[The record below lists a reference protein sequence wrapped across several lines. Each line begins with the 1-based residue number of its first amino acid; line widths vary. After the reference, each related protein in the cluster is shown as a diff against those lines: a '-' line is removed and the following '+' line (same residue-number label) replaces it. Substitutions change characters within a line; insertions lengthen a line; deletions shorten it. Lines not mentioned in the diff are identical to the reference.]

1 MNRRLIALV
10 ARRFLPPG
18 ALALFA
24 AALALAMFIPWA
36 PSAEQGADQL
46 VPEVSAGLARAGVLL
61 TALAVILP
69 WFCARAAWC
78 VGQWRQ
84 GDGDWLGTARLSRG
98 GVALAHLCGAGLA
111 LAVALLPF
119 AFAAELRAGDA
130 APRLRWLA
138 DSAVRPVVLLTES
151 DRVQVVAPVPRGGDV
166 LRARF
171 VIAAPGNGGPQARLR
186 CDIARSGA
194 RNASVEVLVT
204 SNDALEVQLAGGVGP
219 LELGFQRVGPGAA
232 VVLESSRLQWFESK
246 PARWKGGLALFLEAW
261 LAGGVVCALALG
273 LAAWTSA
280 GTAFLAAFSPLCC
293 AWLSDSLPIA
303 WPGVGLR
310 GALAL
315 CSDGLGAGWPALL
328 TWTFVAIVCALAAA
342 LPALQR
348 DLWRRE
354 V

>member
-10 ARRFLPPG
+10 ARRFLPPS

-24 AALALAMFIPWA
+24 GALTLSMFIPWS

-46 VPEVSAGLARAGVLL
+46 VPEVSAGLARAGVWL

-84 GDGDWLGTARLSRG
+84 GDGDWLGTAGLSRG
-98 GVALAHLCGAGLA
+98 GVALAHLVGAGLA

-119 AFAAELRAGDA
+119 AFAAEMRAGDA

-138 DSAVRPVVLLTES
+138 DSPVRPVVLLTES
-151 DRVQVVAPVPRGGDV
+151 DRVSVSVPVPSGGDV

-186 CDIARSGA
+186 CDVVRSGA
-194 RNASVEVLVT
+194 RKAQVEVLVT
-204 SNDALEVQLAGGVGP
+204 SNDALEIELAGGVGP
-219 LELGFQRVGPGAA
+219 IGLGFQRVGPGAA
-232 VVLESSRLQWFESK
+232 VVLEGSRLQWFESK
-246 PARWKGGLALFLEAW
+246 PARWRSGLALFLQAW

-273 LAAWTSA
+273 IAAWTSS
-280 GTAFLAAFSPLCC
+280 GTAFLAAFVPLCC
-293 AWLSDSLPIA
+293 AWLGDSLPIA

-310 GALAL
+310 DALEL
-315 CSDGLGAGWPALL
+315 
-328 TWTFVAIVCALAAA
+328 
-342 LPALQR
+342 
-348 DLWRRE
+348 
-354 V
+354 